1 MTDHHDRGSLAVPDN
16 DMRLMRSKSTGRRKN
31 DGARTGRASALR
43 WIGLVVVGSVL
54 SLILFAGVMAY
65 QLSQST
71 LQLSLVR
78 DRIETALQAR
88 LPPGHSIKVESASL
102 AYRRDRGLVI
112 EAENVAIDLPAEGS
126 ISASQVSTAAAVGA
140 LFGGS
145 LDLRKITISGLQ
157 IIPPAAP
164 VPLQSFSRAEIIR
177 RNARRVASAVAAA
190 DDALRGAG
198 FEEVLLFKTAIKARG
213 ALENLAVPAALLS
226 FSEARWSPLSGN
238 RSKMAVRG
246 SAAGEVWTASVER
259 ARLDDGADTVRL
271 SLSDLP
277 PNVFWPPLNQP
288 GRLPRYVAPG
298 YASVRMVVN
307 PQGDL
312 AQLRARLTMGAG
324 FLSLAPN
331 RFTLIDE
338 ADIAFELDLKDDVIR
353 IPRAAVFSGPARL
366 IFGATASLPEPSE
379 PILIA
384 GRIAEAVLPAAAWSK
399 NLHRLSDGM
408 LKASIDTRN
417 GKFRLDEMTINGP
430 AGSASLAGTAELTG
444 PSAGLALALSF
455 EETPIELGRGLWPA
469 FITPKVL
476 NWIDA
481 NLSGGVVGP
490 GTLRVALPLDHI
502 GESGRNRVLPPYALE
517 GSIAFRGARFTPI
530 ESLPVIEEAAGR
542 IDLAEATA
550 TITLDAGKADMGET
564 GTLDAAGT
572 VFTIPELGDPDVG
585 GNLALRLA
593 GPAAALALASD
604 AGPLNVATGR
614 GIEAADLKGEADLQ
628 LTAEIPLNRPSLSSD
643 DVLPRFR
650 LALSDFSSSRPINGR
665 SIEAAN
671 IVLEG
676 EPDAYTVKGN
686 ATLDGI
692 PAELD
697 VDAGGNAASTGVT
710 LTLDDAARR
719 DLGFDL
725 GAILTG
731 QVTVVTRDSPEAKSR
746 RLKVDLAKARIS
758 LPFLGWEKGP
768 GVPATANFVLTVTD
782 GITRIGDF
790 SLAGKGFRADGAARI
805 DKSGSISE
813 LNLKH
818 VVLRPGDDFSIHVA
832 RAGKGYRVS
841 AKGAAFDAR
850 GLINGVK
857 RGGASEKSDT
867 ITDAMTVKIAVEQIR
882 GYNDTV
888 LIGVAGDI
896 GMSAGKLRSV
906 ALAGE
911 TVQRRPVNWI
921 IAEEGATSRF
931 TLESADG
938 GELLRFLDVYSKVR
952 GGRLSLNLAGQT
964 GSNDD
969 SGVLTMSNF
978 KIRNEKALAN
988 AVRPVRSS
996 DRDRDRE
1003 RLLLTT
1009 DTENI
1014 GFTTLKIP
1022 FRRKNDILVIGEAFL
1037 RGPVLGATARGTVN
1051 LDQRNI
1057 AISGTFVPAFGI
1069 NNIAGAIPLFGIIL
1083 GGGRNEGL
1091 VGITYKIV
1099 GPLAEPTMT
1108 LNPMSAIAP
1117 GIFRKIFEY
1126 R

>member
-1 MTDHHDRGSLAVPDN
+1 MIDLSDRSDKDGPDN
-16 DMRLMRSKSTGRRKN
+16 DVWLMRSKSTGRRKN

-43 WIGLVVVGSVL
+43 WIGFVVFGSVL
-54 SLILFAGVMAY
+54 LLILLAGVMAY

-71 LQLSLVR
+71 VHFSLVR
-78 DRIETALQAR
+78 DRIEAALQAR
-88 LPPGHSIKVESASL
+88 LPPGHTIKVQAASV
-102 AYRRDRGLVI
+102 AYRRNRGLVI
-112 EAENVAIDLPAEGS
+112 EAENVAVDLPAEGS
-126 ISASQVSTAAAVGA
+126 IFASRISTAAAVGA

-157 IIPPAAP
+157 IVPPAAP

-177 RNARRVASAVAAA
+177 RNARRVASAVSAA

-198 FEEVLLFKTAIKARG
+198 FEEVLLFQTAIMPRG
-213 ALENLAVPAALLS
+213 ALENLSVPEALLS

-238 RSKMAVRG
+238 RSKVAIRG
-246 SAAGEVWTASVER
+246 SAGGEVWTASVER

-271 SLSDLP
+271 ALSDLP
-277 PNVFWPPLNQP
+277 PDVFWPPLNQP

-298 YASVRMVVN
+298 YASIRLVVN

-331 RFTLIDE
+331 RITLIDE
-338 ADIAFELDLKDDVIR
+338 ADIAFDLDLNDDVIR

-379 PILIA
+379 PILIT
-384 GRIAEAVLPAAAWSK
+384 GRIADAVLPAAAWSK
-399 NLHRLSDGM
+399 KLHRLSDGV
-408 LKASIDTRN
+408 LEASIDTRI
-417 GKFRLDEMTINGP
+417 GKFRLDGLTIKGP

-444 PSAGLALALSF
+444 PSAGIALALSF
-455 EETPIELGRGLWPA
+455 DEAPSELGRGLWPA

-481 NLSGGVVGP
+481 NLSGGIVGP
-490 GTLRVALPLDHI
+490 GTLRVALPLEHI

-550 TITLDAGKADMGET
+550 TITLDAGKADLGET

-593 GPAAALALASD
+593 GPAAALASASD
-604 AGPLNVATGR
+604 AGPLNVANGR
-614 GIEAADLKGEADLQ
+614 GIEAADLKGTADLR
-628 LTAEIPLNRPSLSSD
+628 LTAKIPLNRPSLSSD
-643 DVLPRFR
+643 DISPQFR
-650 LALSDFSSSRPINGR
+650 LALHGFSSSSPINGR

-676 EPDAYTVKGN
+676 EPDAYTVKGK

-692 PAELD
+692 PAKLD
-697 VDAGGNAASTGVT
+697 VDAGGDATAAGVT

-719 DLGFDL
+719 ELGFDL
-725 GAILTG
+725 GGILTG
-731 QVTVVTRDSPEAKSR
+731 PVTVAMSAPPEVKSQ

-768 GVPATANFVLTVTD
+768 GVPATAKFVLTKD
-782 GITRIGDF
+782 GDITRIGDF
-790 SLAGKGFRADGAARI
+790 ALDGKGFRANGAARI

-857 RGGASEKSDT
+857 RGGPDEKSDML
-867 ITDAMTVKIAVEQIR
+867 TDAMTVKIAVEQIR
-882 GYNDTV
+882 GYNDTI
-888 LIGVAGDI
+888 LIGMTGDI
-896 GMSAGKLRSV
+896 AMDGGELRSV

-911 TVQRRPVNWI
+911 TVQRRPVNWV
-921 IAEEGATSRF
+921 IAENGATSRF

-938 GELLRFLDVYSKVR
+938 GELLRFLDVYSKVH
-952 GGRLSLNLAGQT
+952 GGRLNLNLAGQT

-978 KIRNEKALAN
+978 KIRNEKALAD
-988 AVRPVRSS
+988 AVRPAVSRDTDQDNERVRFNA
-996 DRDRDRE
+996 
-1003 RLLLTT
+1003 

-1014 GFTTLKIP
+1014 SFTTLKIP
-1022 FRRKNDILVIGEAFL
+1022 FRLQNDILAIGEAFL
-1037 RGPVLGATARGTVN
+1037 RGPVIGATGRGSVD
-1051 LDQRNI
+1051 LDQRKI

-1069 NNIAGAIPLFGIIL
+1069 NNIAGAIPLFGKIL

-1126 R
+1126 Q

>member
-1 MTDHHDRGSLAVPDN
+1 
-16 DMRLMRSKSTGRRKN
+16 MRLMLSKSTGKRKN
-31 DGARTGRASALR
+31 NGARTRRAFTLR
-43 WIGLVVVGSVL
+43 WFGLVVFGSVL
-54 SLILFAGVMAY
+54 SLMLFVGVMAY

-88 LPPGHSIKVESASL
+88 LPPGHTIKVETASL

-126 ISASQVSTAAAVGA
+126 ISASRISTAAAVGA

-145 LDLRKITISGLQ
+145 LDLRKITIAGLQ
-157 IIPPAAP
+157 IVPPAAP

-177 RNARRVASAVAAA
+177 RNARRIASAVAAA

-198 FEEVLLFKTAIKARG
+198 FEEVLLFQTAITARG
-213 ALENLAVPAALLS
+213 ALENLAIPEDLLS
-226 FSEARWSPLSGN
+226 FSEARWSPLSDN

-246 SAAGEVWTASVER
+246 LAAGEVWTAAVER
-259 ARLDDGADTVRL
+259 ARLDDGTDTVRL

-277 PNVFWPPLNQP
+277 PNVFWPPLNEP

-298 YASVRMVVN
+298 YVSVRMVVN

-324 FLSLAPN
+324 YLSLAPN
-331 RFTLIDE
+331 QITLIDE
-338 ADIAFELDLKDDVIR
+338 ADIAFELDLKDDIIR
-353 IPRAAVFSGPARL
+353 IPRVSVFSGPARL

-379 PILIA
+379 PILIV
-384 GRIAEAVLPAAAWSK
+384 GRIVEAVLPAAAWSK
-399 NLHRLSDGM
+399 KLHRLTEGT
-408 LKASIDTRN
+408 LNASIDTRA
-417 GKFRLDEMTINGP
+417 GKFRLDEMTVKGP

-444 PSAGLALALSF
+444 PSAGLALALSLD
-455 EETPIELGRGLWPA
+455 EAPIELGRALWPA

-476 NWIDA
+476 SWIDA
-481 NLSGGVVGP
+481 NLSGGIVGP

-502 GESGRNRVLPPYALE
+502 GERGRNRVLPPYALQ

-530 ESLPVIEEAAGR
+530 ESLPVIEQAAGR
-542 IDLAEATA
+542 IDLADATA
-550 TITLDAGKADMGET
+550 TITLDAGKANLGEA
-564 GTLDAAGT
+564 GRLDAAGT
-572 VFTIPELGDPDVG
+572 VFTIPELGKPGVG

-593 GPAAALALASD
+593 GPASALALASN
-604 AGPLNVATGR
+604 AGPLNVAIGR
-614 GIEAADLKGEADLQ
+614 GIEAADLTGDADLH
-628 LTAEIPLNRPSLSSD
+628 LTAEIPLNRPFSSD
-643 DVLPRFR
+643 DVLPHFR
-650 LALSDFSSSRPINGR
+650 LALSDFSSKSPINGR

-676 EPDAYTVKGN
+676 EPDAYTVRGK

-697 VDAGGNAASTGVT
+697 VEADGNAAAGVT
-710 LTLDDAARR
+710 LTLDDVARR
-719 DLGFDL
+719 EFGFDL

-731 QVTVVTRDSPEAKSR
+731 PVTVAMRDSPEAKSQ
-746 RLKVDLAKARIS
+746 RLKVDLANARIS

-768 GVPATANFVLTVTD
+768 GVPATAKFVLTVAD
-782 GITRIGDF
+782 GITTIGDF
-790 SLAGKGFRADGAARI
+790 ALDGKGFHADGTARI

-818 VVLRPGDDFSIHVA
+818 VILRQGDDFSIHVA
-832 RAGKGYRVS
+832 RAGKGYRASVE
-841 AKGAAFDAR
+841 GAAFDAR
-850 GLINGVK
+850 GVISGAK
-857 RGGASEKSDT
+857 RGGANEKSDT
-867 ITDAMTVKIAVEQIR
+867 ITDAMTVKIAVGQIR
-882 GYNDTV
+882 GYNDTI
-888 LIGVAGDI
+888 LIGVTGDI

-911 TVQRRPVNWI
+911 TVQRRPVNWF
-921 IAEEGATSRF
+921 IAEEGANSRF

-938 GELLRFLDVYSKVR
+938 GELLRFLDVYSRVR
-952 GGRLSLNLAGQT
+952 GGRISLNLAGQT
-964 GSNDD
+964 GSSDG
-969 SGVLTMSNF
+969 SGLLTMTDF
-978 KIRNEKALAN
+978 KIRNEKALTDV
-988 AVRPVRSS
+988 VRPAANRNS
-996 DRDRDRE
+996 DRARE
-1003 RLLLTT
+1003 RVLVTT

-1014 GFTTLKIP
+1014 SFNTLNIP
-1022 FRRKNDILVIGEAFL
+1022 FNRQNDILAIGEAFL
-1037 RGPVLGATARGTVN
+1037 RGPVLGATARGTID
-1051 LDQRNI
+1051 LEQRNI

-1069 NNIAGAIPLFGIIL
+1069 NNIAGSIPLFGLIL

-1091 VGITYKIV
+1091 VGITYKV
-1099 GPLAEPTMT
+1099 AGPLAEPTMT
-1108 LNPMSAIAP
+1108 FNPISAIAP